1 MVMAVTMMVKMLMVV
16 MMMTMMMV
24 IESRSQIC
32 ERNFG
37 CEK

>member
-1 MVMAVTMMVKMLMVV
+1 MRMTLAMMVKMLMMV
-16 MMMTMMMV
+16 MMMTMMTV

-37 CEK
+37 WEK